1 MLRYDLRF
9 WDKDNKVMLT
19 GVGISPNQLPI
30 AMGSDGKLAE
40 LRGNFVPM
48 LCTYQKAINGYI
60 WEGDIIE
67 CGVPYDLG
75 ADMPT
80 SLLKVR
86 GVMQFNERMG
96 SFTINIAST
105 PETEGRTFQVKNAKI
120 IGCAVSHPELL
131 QISQNQNENK
141 KTSADK
147 I

>member
-1 MLRYDLRF
+1 MLRYDVRF
-9 WDKDNKVMLT
+9 WDKDNKVMLEK
-19 GVGISPNQLPI
+19 VGISPNQLPI
-30 AMGSDGKLAE
+30 VINSLGQLEA

-48 LCTYQKAINGYI
+48 LCTYQKAVNGYI

-75 ADMPT
+75 SDMPM

-86 GVMQFNERMG
+86 GVMQFNERLG

-105 PETEGRTFQVKNAKI
+105 PETQGRTFQVKNAKI
-120 IGCAVSHPELL
+120 IGCAISHPELL

-141 KTSADK
+141 KTNADTV
-147 I
+147 